1 MRIQDRFTVNVPI
14 EQAWQVLLDVE
25 RVAPCMPGAQLQTVD
40 GDDYHGICKVKLGAI
55 TANFKGTVRFVEVD
69 AEARRVVLSAKG
81 REARGSGNATA
92 TVIAQLREIDADTTE
107 AEIDTDLSVTGRMAQ
122 FGRGVMADVSAK
134 LLGEFASRLEESLA
148 ESSSEV
154 SEESEAVVGNRNET
168 ESLQIAG
175 VGAPPPADSAETPTE
190 SPPASKP
197 TSPRHVVQT
206 EVAEPVDL
214 MAVAGPSVLRQ
225 GLPAAIVGVFAML
238 AFTNGRRKRLGLA
251 AAGVALVAASV
262 IAERN
267 R

>member
-69 AEARRVVLSAKG
+69 AEARRVVLNAKG

-134 LLGEFASRLEESLA
+134 LLGEFARRLEESLA
-148 ESSSEV
+148 ETGPEV
-154 SEESEAVVGNRNET
+154 SEESDVPAGAVDET
-168 ESLQIAG
+168 QSLQIAG
-175 VGAPPPADSAETPTE
+175 AGAPPPANSVETPTQ
-190 SPPASKP
+190 SSMSKP

-238 AFTNGRRKRLGLA
+238 AFTNGRGKRLGLA
-251 AAGVALVAASV
+251 VAGAALVAASV

>member
-25 RVAPCMPGAQLQTVD
+25 RVAPCMPGAQLQAVD

-69 AEARRVVLSAKG
+69 EAARRVVLHARG
-81 REARGSGNATA
+81 REARGSGNASA
-92 TVIAQLREIDADTTE
+92 TVTAQLREIDADTTG

-134 LLGEFASRLEESLA
+134 LLREFANRLEESLA
-148 ESSSEV
+148 ESAP
-154 SEESEAVVGNRNET
+154 EEAAPVET
-168 ESLQIAG
+168 ESTP
-175 VGAPPPADSAETPTE
+175 APALATMPAAAETP
-190 SPPASKP
+190 AAAP
-197 TSPRHVVQT
+197 TARPVVQT

-214 MAVAGPSVLRQ
+214 MAIAGPSVLRQ
-225 GLPAAIVGVFAML
+225 GLPAAIVGVL
-238 AFTNGRRKRLGLA
+238 ALLAITNGRGKRLGLA

-262 IAERN
+262 VAER
-267 R
+267 RR

>member
-25 RVAPCMPGAQLQTVD
+25 RVAPCMPGAQLQAVD

-69 AEARRVVLSAKG
+69 EEARRVVLQARG
-81 REARGSGNATA
+81 REARGSGNASA
-92 TVIAQLREIDADTTE
+92 TVTAQLREIDADTTE

-134 LLGEFASRLEESLA
+134 LLGEFANRLEESLA
-148 ESSSEV
+148 ESAP
-154 SEESEAVVGNRNET
+154 EEAAHVET
-168 ESLQIAG
+168 ESTVA
-175 VGAPPPADSAETPTE
+175 ATPPAAPTAR
-190 SPPASKP
+190 P
-197 TSPRHVVQT
+197 VVQT

-214 MAVAGPSVLRQ
+214 MAIAGPSAVRQ
-225 GLPAAIVGVFAML
+225 GLPAAIVGVLALL
-238 AFTNGRRKRLGLA
+238 AFTNGRGKRLGLA

-262 IAERN
+262 VAER
-267 R
+267 RR

>member
-25 RVAPCMPGAQLQTVD
+25 RVAPCMPGAQLQAVD

-69 AEARRVVLSAKG
+69 EEARRVVLQARG
-81 REARGSGNATA
+81 REARGSGNASA
-92 TVIAQLREIDADTTE
+92 TVTAQLREIDADTTE

-148 ESSSEV
+148 ESAP
-154 SEESEAVVGNRNET
+154 EEAAHVET
-168 ESLQIAG
+168 ESTVA
-175 VGAPPPADSAETPTE
+175 ATPPAAPTAR
-190 SPPASKP
+190 P
-197 TSPRHVVQT
+197 VVQT

-214 MAVAGPSVLRQ
+214 MAIAGPSAVRQ
-225 GLPAAIVGVFAML
+225 GLPAAIVGVLALL
-238 AFTNGRRKRLGLA
+238 AFTNGRGKRLGLA

-262 IAERN
+262 VAER
-267 R
+267 RR